1 MENLKRKELR
11 RGKRTFISGARGGCP
26 KEYRG
31 IYLVL
36 CEVLHNELMSMYVR
50 IFGMKV
56 CMDVLGLLC
65 VCMCMSMYMRILGT
79 YMYTSG

>member
-31 IYLVL
+31 SYLVL

-65 VCMCMSMYMRILGT
+65 VCMCMSILGT